1 MTTKTHQLT
10 PSNSYPKGEIMR
22 RLQYALLAAV
32 AVIGTASIASAADLP
47 VKAPALPPLPVPY
60 NWTGFY
66 LGFQGGGG
74 AFGTSK
80 ETYGLPG
87 AGGAV
92 APAFNGNQSYNMG
105 GPAGGGVVGYDYQ
118 TGRTVFGIEG
128 EWNWANINGTSG
140 IINQFSALGPQA
152 DSYLTRVDSYAT
164 VRGRLGYA
172 FGAWDETLVYVDG
185 GGVWG
190 RVVTKYTNP
199 FGPFAPNGAI
209 ATNNTASSGETGFVV
224 GVGVEYA
231 LYWGAHPTN
240 FTVKAEYN
248 YISLPAPSI
257 AYNAVAA
264 NKSTFSDSSMNT
276 FQLGVNYRF
285 NWGG

>member
-1 MTTKTHQLT
+1 
-10 PSNSYPKGEIMR
+10 
-22 RLQYALLAAV
+22 
-32 AVIGTASIASAADLP
+32 
-47 VKAPALPPLPVPY
+47 
-60 NWTGFY
+60 
-66 LGFQGGGG
+66 
-74 AFGTSK
+74 
-80 ETYGLPG
+80 
-87 AGGAV
+87 
-92 APAFNGNQSYNMG
+92 MG